1 MDQDD
6 PEEGITE
13 LERQHTD
20 AVQSD
25 DEEEA
30 ADAASHNAF
39 GGWLVLGGAAVLA
52 IAMFLPLFQPVGG
65 LQTHEHNTLFQ
76 QRGPRS
82 LALPVF
88 LVVSGFYAS
97 QGKRSGRWSLIAL
110 CAVAAVDVVLEG
122 VVAGTGVAIY
132 VAGTGVAAAFIGA
145 LTFFGFQG
153 ESNQGHDD

>member
-6 PEEGITE
+6 PEERIAE
-13 LERQHTD
+13 LERQHAD

-30 ADAASHNAF
+30 ADAASHNAL
-39 GGWLVLGGAAVLA
+39 GGWLVLGGAAALA
-52 IAMFLPLFQPVGG
+52 IAMFLPLFQEVGG

-132 VAGTGVAAAFIGA
+132 FAGTGVAAAFIGA

-153 ESNQGHDD
+153 KSDRGHDD